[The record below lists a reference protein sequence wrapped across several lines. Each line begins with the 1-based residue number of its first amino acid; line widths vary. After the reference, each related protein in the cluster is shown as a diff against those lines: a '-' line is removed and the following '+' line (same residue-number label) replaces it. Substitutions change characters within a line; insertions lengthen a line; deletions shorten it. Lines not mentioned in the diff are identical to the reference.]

1 MSDLLPESQTSLEF
15 QPPREPFVHMSTAGV
30 RLEVDEQGVGWVLF
44 DHPTKPV
51 NVLDTPTMETLRLVL
66 DEAMRKDVAGLV
78 FASDKPGMFLAGA
91 DVDEITAVTDARMG
105 AEKAAYGQAVF
116 ERIAGFGKPT
126 VSVITGPC
134 LGGGYELALATSL
147 CIAENTP
154 KVRIGLP
161 EVQLGLLPGF
171 GGTQRLPR
179 RAGLMTALDVILAGK
194 TLPARPAVK
203 RGLVDVM
210 VPEGLGRLLAREFVT
225 GQRAF
230 ETKRPGWLDKVA
242 RALPPVRAR
251 IFRQAESQL
260 SRKVRRDHYPAPYL
274 ALESIANGL
283 SLEEVAAYRQE
294 ALLLGEA
301 LATET
306 CRSLLWLFQA
316 SQRAKEPPG
325 IDTRVGKRVER
336 LGIVGAGIMG
346 GGIAWLSAE
355 KQLPTRV
362 KDIAPSA
369 LETALRTAAGLWDTA
384 VQKRRMT
391 PREREARVEALSFG
405 LDLSG
410 FGMIDLAIEAVVE
423 DVAIKRR
430 VIAEL
435 EDVVSPATVIA
446 TNTSS
451 LRVADLAVNAR
462 HPERIVG
469 LHFFN
474 PVHRMPLV
482 EVVIGSQSSPEAVT
496 TAFRLARDLG
506 KTPVLVRD
514 GPGFLVNRLLAFYLG
529 EAINAFEQGADPVL
543 VDTTMVEF
551 GMPMGPF
558 ELLDQIGLDVAN
570 KVTHV
575 LGEAFGDRL
584 PRQVSIGRLIES
596 GALGKKSGRGFYV
609 YREGTKGSLNEE
621 ARVAAGNPAPH
632 TPPGQEIMDRLLLPM
647 VHEGARALEEGLV
660 RDAEDID
667 LAMVLGTGFPAFRRG
682 PLFYADRRGI
692 PAVISRLEDL
702 AASHGVRLAPSE
714 ALRCRNAGFYGH

>member
-1 MSDLLPESQTSLEF
+1 MSDLLPEPQTSLEF
-15 QPPREPFVHMSTAGV
+15 KSPPPVEIPTAGV
-30 RLEVDEQGVGWVLF
+30 RFDVDDHGIGWVLF

-51 NVLDTPTMETLRLVL
+51 NVLDTPTMEKLRYVL
-66 DEAMRKDVAGLV
+66 DEAMRKGVRGLV

-91 DVDEITAVTDARMG
+91 DVDEIAAIYDARTG

-126 VSVITGPC
+126 VTVITGPC

-147 CIAENTP
+147 RIAENTST
-154 KVRIGLP
+154 VRVGLP

-179 RAGLMTALDVILAGK
+179 RAGVTTALDVILAGK
-194 TLPARPAVK
+194 ALPARPAFK
-203 RGLVDVM
+203 RGLVDVL
-210 VPEGLGRLLAREFVT
+210 VPEGLGRSLARDFLT

-230 ETKRPGWLDKVA
+230 EARRPGRLDRVIA
-242 RALPPVRAR
+242 ALPPVRAR
-251 IFRQAESQL
+251 VFRQAESQL
-260 SRKVRRDHYPAPYL
+260 GRKVRRDYYPAPYL
-274 ALESIANGL
+274 ALESIANGF
-283 SLEEVAAYRQE
+283 SLPEVAAYRQE

-306 CRSLLWLFQA
+306 CHALVWLFQA

-325 IDTRVGKRVER
+325 IDTRLGRKVER
-336 LGIVGAGIMG
+336 LGVVGAGIMG
-346 GGIAWLSAE
+346 GGIAWLTAE

-369 LETALRTAAGLWDTA
+369 LETALRTAAELWA
-384 VQKRRMT
+384 SEVRKRRMT

-405 LDLSG
+405 LDMSG
-410 FGMIDLAIEAVVE
+410 FGMVDLVIEAVVE
-423 DVAIKRR
+423 DLSIKRR

-435 EDVVSPATVIA
+435 EEAVSPSTVIA

-451 LRVADLAVNAR
+451 LRVADLALNAR
-462 HPERIVG
+462 HPDRIVG

-529 EAINAFEQGADPVL
+529 EAINAFEQGADPVS
-543 VDTTMVEF
+543 VDATMVEF

-558 ELLDQIGLDVAN
+558 ELLDQVGLDVAN

-584 PRQVSIGRLIES
+584 PRQVSIGRLIEA
-596 GALGKKSGRGFYV
+596 GALGKKSSRGFYV
-609 YREGTKGSLNEE
+609 YREGKKEGVNEE
-621 ARVAAGNPAPH
+621 ARTAAGNPAPH
-632 TPPGQEIMDRLLLPM
+632 TPPGQEILDRLLLPM
-647 VHEGARALEEGLV
+647 IHEGARALEEGLV
-660 RDAEDID
+660 RHAEDID

-682 PLFYADRRGI
+682 PLYYADRRGI
-692 PAVISRLEDL
+692 ATIIARLEDL
-702 AASHGVRLAPSE
+702 AAIHGVRLAPSE
-714 ALRCRNAGFYGH
+714 ALRCRSAGFYAR